1 MSVLHNNINL
11 LFLFFLAKLKSTSEF
26 RFTDGCHVKVGKR
39 LVQVAQLNS
48 KRTAPPLLFRLDS
61 CMLTQAVVSRAVAV
75 LTDSFCILYS
85 QAPNKTSLFYML
97 MSLK

>member
-1 MSVLHNNINL
+1 MGVM
-11 LFLFFLAKLKSTSEF
+11 LKW
-26 RFTDGCHVKVGKR
+26 RKR

-75 LTDSFCILYS
+75 LADSFCILYS
-85 QAPNKTSLFYML
+85 QAPNKTSLCYML
-97 MSLK
+97 MSLCCQTAEQVKNSG